1 MKSKRTGLTLGLLAG
16 AAIAA
21 YAVNKLSKNS
31 FKKLGERTA
40 ELRNKLTD
48 ELIELKNIKRTEQ
61 RFI

>member
-21 YAVNKLSKNS
+21 YAVSKLSKNS
-31 FKKLGERTA
+31 FKKLGDKTS
-40 ELRNKLTD
+40 ELRDSLTNQ
-48 ELIELKNIKRTEQ
+48 ISELKNIKRTEQ

>member
-21 YAVNKLSKNS
+21 FAVNRLSKNS
-31 FKKLGERTA
+31 FKKLGERTSK
-40 ELRNKLTD
+40 LRDTLTNQ
-48 ELIELKNIKRTEQ
+48 LIELKNIKRTEQ

>member
-21 YAVNKLSKNS
+21 YAVSKLNKNS
-31 FKKLGERTA
+31 FKKLGERTS
-40 ELRNKLTD
+40 ELRNSLTNQ
-48 ELIELKNIKRTEQ
+48 LSELKNIKRTEH